1 LSDEEL
7 IKPLDCSDL
16 LIRKDDKFS
25 ITIKKFYKK
34 DLPRRFGGEICG
46 WVSKYREIN
55 FPSQY

>member
-7 IKPLDCSDL
+7 IKRIDSGDL
-16 LIRKDDKFS
+16 SIETDDKF
-25 ITIKKFYKK
+25 IYDDQEFYKK
-34 DLPRRFGGEICG
+34 HLPRRFGGEICG

>member
-1 LSDEEL
+1 LSGDEL
-7 IKPLDCSDL
+7 ITLPVDSDL
-16 LIRKDDKFS
+16 LTRTDDEFIIDKQ
-25 ITIKKFYKK
+25 KFYKK